1 VVKPGRIMGYQ
12 YKPRRI
18 RRAAAL
24 AAVMAVSSTMAASA
38 LDVGSL
44 LAPVLT
50 PATGEPTAA
59 VAPLRAPANGYAAFA
74 TGTVLHAGTAGTVGA
89 MVDLVSSTA
98 AATSA
103 PTGSATN
110 SELGRVALP
119 VLPAR
124 GSYGQGLG
132 LGVGVGLLPGIS
144 TGLIGHAVAKAP
156 PSSAPV
162 ESQAA
167 PVGAAP
173 IVHLTPLRAKAQA
186 LSSAAACVL
195 GSNLASGQ
203 SNAADVSLVG
213 LTALKGLSVGAPGG
227 AGSALSRSE
236 SRTVIVPGSVPGRL
250 GIMSE
255 TIQVLGPVTLL
266 AGTANQTTVELKGEW
281 VLRVT
286 ADGKT
291 SSVTYSPQNVPGD
304 QAAVLVRNA
313 AGAVVASASAAQMKL
328 AGSVGVRLDIPGAGE
343 IVVGEQPR
351 ARGRSGAPQNT
362 GTTAEAA
369 VDLVRIRLLGQDV
382 RLGHMEAAVA
392 VPPAG
397 ITCPGLEVSITPATP
412 TVTPGADFSA
422 KVRVRNPNEG
432 TVTGLTVASRMAADP
447 GVTVHGGPASRE
459 NVVAPNGVGFKL
471 TTPLGSGQSVE
482 LPARVHVDATSGSGR
497 VRLGASATGR
507 YGDGPLA
514 VPAAGDVAVNGVAVE
529 GGPAGQAV
537 TPPPAPTTKVPA
549 GAKAPVRT
557 AASSKTGTRK
567 PAGVSGAAGSA
578 ASAAPVAPAPTTS
591 TTAPAP
597 PPPPI
602 EQAPPPV
609 DPTPAAPPPAP
620 PSKAESALRKRTSTD
635 TDRRRYGWA
644 GAAAVLAVA
653 VAAAAAT
660 RLTGSR
666 R

>member
-1 VVKPGRIMGYQ
+1 MGYLD
-12 YKPRRI
+12 KPRRI

-24 AAVMAVSSTMAASA
+24 AVLMAVSSTMAASA

-50 PATGEPTAA
+50 PATGPTAV

-74 TGTVLHAGTAGTVGA
+74 TGTVLHAGIAGTVGA
-89 MVDLVSSTA
+89 MVDLISSTA

-103 PTGSATN
+103 PTTSATN

-124 GSYGQGLG
+124 GSYGQGIG

-144 TGLIGHAVAKAP
+144 AGLIGHAVAEAP

-167 PVGAAP
+167 PVGVAP
-173 IVHLTPLRAKAQA
+173 LVHLAPLRAKAQA
-186 LSSAAACVL
+186 LSSPDACVL
-195 GSNLASGQ
+195 GSNLASGH
-203 SNAADVSLVG
+203 SNAVDVSLVG
-213 LTALKGLSVGAPGG
+213 LTALKGLSLGAPGG
-227 AGSALSRSE
+227 AGSAFSRSE

-250 GIMSE
+250 GLMSE
-255 TIQVLGPVTLL
+255 TVQVLGPITLL
-266 AGTANQTTVELKGEW
+266 AGAVNQTTVELKGEW

-291 SSVTYSPQNVPGD
+291 SSVSYSPHNVPAD
-304 QAAVLVRNA
+304 QAVVLVRNA
-313 AGAVVASASAAQMKL
+313 AGTVVASASAAQMKL
-328 AGSVGVRLDIPGAGE
+328 AGSVGVHLAIPGVGE

-362 GTTAEAA
+362 GTAAEAA

-392 VPPAG
+392 VPAAG
-397 ITCPGLEVSITPATP
+397 ISCPGLEVSITPDRP
-412 TVTPGADFSA
+412 TVAPGAHFNA
-422 KVRVRNPNEG
+422 KVRVRNPNQG
-432 TVTGLTVASRMAADP
+432 TVTGLAVASRMAADP
-447 GVTVHGGPASRE
+447 GVTVHGGPASRD
-459 NVVAPNGVGFKL
+459 NVVAPNGAAFKL
-471 TTPLGSGQSVE
+471 TTPLGPGLTVE
-482 LPARVHVDATSGSGR
+482 LPARVHVDPTSGPGQ

-507 YGDGPLA
+507 YGDGPFA
-514 VPAAGDVAVNGVAVE
+514 MPAAGDVAVHGVSVV

-537 TPPPAPTTKVPA
+537 TPPAAPTTKVPA
-549 GAKAPVRT
+549 AKAPGRT
-557 AASSKTGTRK
+557 AASSKTGNGTRQ
-567 PAGVSGAAGSA
+567 PAGVSGAARTA
-578 ASAAPVAPAPTTS
+578 TSAAPAAPAPTTS

-597 PPPPI
+597 PPPPPV
-602 EQAPPPV
+602 EQAPRPV
-609 DPTPAAPPPAP
+609 DPTPAAPPPTP
-620 PSKAESALRKRTSTD
+620 PAKGDSALRESTGTD

-653 VAAAAAT
+653 VAAAAT
-660 RLTGSR
+660 RLSGSR

>member
-1 VVKPGRIMGYQ
+1 MGYQ
-12 YKPRRI
+12 DKPRRI
-18 RRAAAL
+18 RRAGAL
-24 AAVMAVSSTMAASA
+24 AVVMAVSSTMAASA

-50 PATGEPTAA
+50 PTTGPTAA
-59 VAPLRAPANGYAAFA
+59 VAPLSAPANGYAAFA
-74 TGTVLHAGTAGTVGA
+74 TGTVLHAGIAGTAGA
-89 MVDLVSSTA
+89 MVDLISSTA

-103 PTGSATN
+103 PTTSATN

-144 TGLIGHAVAKAP
+144 AGLLGHAVAKAP

-167 PVGAAP
+167 PVGVAP
-173 IVHLTPLRAKAQA
+173 LVHLAPLRAKAQA

-195 GSNLASGQ
+195 GSNLASGH
-203 SNAADVSLVG
+203 SNAVDVSLVG
-213 LTALKGLSVGAPGG
+213 LSALKGLSLGAPGG

-250 GIMSE
+250 GLMSE
-255 TIQVLGPVTLL
+255 TVQVLGPITLL
-266 AGTANQTTVELKGEW
+266 AGMANQTTVELKGEW

-291 SSVTYSPQNVPGD
+291 SSVSYSPQNVPGD

-313 AGAVVASASAAQMKL
+313 AGTVVASASAAQMKL
-328 AGSVGVRLDIPGAGE
+328 AGSVGVRLDIPGVGE

-397 ITCPGLEVSITPATP
+397 ITCPGLEVSITPDTP
-412 TVTPGADFSA
+412 TVTPGAYFNA

-447 GVTVHGGPASRE
+447 GVTVHGGPASRD
-459 NVVAPNGVGFKL
+459 NVVAPNGAGFKL
-471 TTPLGSGQSVE
+471 TTPLGPGLSIE
-482 LPARVHVDATSGSGR
+482 LPARVHVDATSGPGR

-514 VPAAGDVAVNGVAVE
+514 VPTAGDVAVHGVAVH
-529 GGPAGQAV
+529 GPAVSGPAV
-537 TPPPAPTTKVPA
+537 TPPPAPTTKEPA
-549 GAKAPVRT
+549 GGKPPVRT
-557 AASSKTGTRK
+557 AASSKTGSAERK
-567 PAGVSGAAGSA
+567 PAGVFGAAGPA

-597 PPPPI
+597 PPV

-620 PSKAESALRKRTSTD
+620 PAQEESAIQKRTSTD
-635 TDRRRYGWA
+635 SDRRRYGWA

-653 VAAAAAT
+653 VAAAAT
-660 RLTGSR
+660 RLSGSR

>member
-1 VVKPGRIMGYQ
+1 MGYQ
-12 YKPRRI
+12 DKPRRI
-18 RRAAAL
+18 RRAGAL
-24 AAVMAVSSTMAASA
+24 AVVMAVSSTMAASA

-50 PATGEPTAA
+50 PATGPTAA
-59 VAPLRAPANGYAAFA
+59 MAPLGAPVNGYAAFA
-74 TGTVLHAGTAGTVGA
+74 TGTILHAGVAGTAGA
-89 MVDLVSSTA
+89 LVDLISSTA

-103 PTGSATN
+103 PTTSATN

-119 VLPAR
+119 VLSAR
-124 GSYGQGLG
+124 GSYGQGIG
-132 LGVGVGLLPGIS
+132 LGIGVGLLPGIS
-144 TGLIGHAVAKAP
+144 AGLLGHAVAKAP

-167 PVGAAP
+167 PVGVAP
-173 IVHLTPLRAKAQA
+173 LVHLAPLRAKAQA
-186 LSSAAACVL
+186 LSSEACVL
-195 GSNLASGQ
+195 GSNLASGH
-203 SNAADVSLVG
+203 SNAGDVSLVG
-213 LTALKGLSVGAPGG
+213 LTALKGLSLGAPGG

-250 GIMSE
+250 GLMSE
-255 TIQVLGPVTLL
+255 TVQVLGPITLL
-266 AGTANQTTVELKGEW
+266 AGAANQTTVELKGEW

-291 SSVTYSPQNVPGD
+291 SSVSYSPHNVPAD

-313 AGAVVASASAAQMKL
+313 AGTVVASASAAQMKL
-328 AGSVGVRLDIPGAGE
+328 AGSVGVHLDIPGVGE
-343 IVVGEQPR
+343 ITVGEQPR

-362 GTTAEAA
+362 GTAAEAA

-392 VPPAG
+392 VPAAG
-397 ITCPGLEVSITPATP
+397 ITCPGLEVSITPDTP
-412 TVTPGADFSA
+412 TVTPGADFNA

-432 TVTGLTVASRMAADP
+432 TVTGLIVASRMAADP
-447 GVTVHGGPASRE
+447 GVTVHGGPASRD
-459 NVVAPNGVGFKL
+459 NVVAPNGAAFKL
-471 TTPLGSGQSVE
+471 TTPLGPGLTVE
-482 LPARVHVDATSGSGR
+482 LPARVHVDATSGPGR

-529 GGPAGQAV
+529 GEAAGQAV
-537 TPPPAPTTKVPA
+537 TPPAPPTTKVPA
-549 GAKAPVRT
+549 GTKAPVRT
-557 AASSKTGTRK
+557 AADSKTGTRK

-597 PPPPI
+597 PPPPV
-602 EQAPPPV
+602 EQAPPPA
-609 DPTPAAPPPAP
+609 DPAPAAPPPAP

-644 GAAAVLAVA
+644 GAAALLAVA

-660 RLTGSR
+660 RLSGPR